1 MTDQPTPATP
11 TDQEVMARFWDSLV
25 TPDSEP
31 LPGLPDDD
39 DVWAAIDAYA
49 EQERDQLPALPDRRA
64 LTDPPPLSLEQERY
78 LREVMR
84 LNGLTAGDFNDAG
97 LSPRALLNEH
107 GALDAE
113 KIAAAI
119 YHLRSLKWG

>member
-1 MTDQPTPATP
+1 MTANPNPTTP
-11 TDQEVMARFWDSLV
+11 TDQEVMARFWDSLL

-39 DVWAAIDAYA
+39 DVWAALDAY
-49 EQERDQLPALPDRRA
+49 EDQPRPELPDRRV

-84 LNGLTAGDFNDAG
+84 INGLTATDFNDAG
-97 LSPRALLNEH
+97 LSPRALLNDH